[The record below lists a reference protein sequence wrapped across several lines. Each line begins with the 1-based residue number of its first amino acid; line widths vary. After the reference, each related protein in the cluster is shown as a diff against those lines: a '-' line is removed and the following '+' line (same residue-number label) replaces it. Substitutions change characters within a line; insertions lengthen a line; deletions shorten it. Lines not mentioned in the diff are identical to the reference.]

1 MATLRDILGLM
12 EPYQHVKIY
21 TQVGCDGDV
30 PIITEYDS
38 SEVQNIISMPI
49 ADKEVVLMA
58 SNPFHSHEICIT
70 VRERVM

>member
-49 ADKEVVLMA
+49 ADKEVVLIA
-58 SNPFHSHEICIT
+58 SNPFHSREICIT
-70 VRERVM
+70 VRE

>member
-21 TQVGCDGDV
+21 TQVDCDGDA

-38 SEVQNIISMPI
+38 SEVQNFISMPI
-49 ADKEVVLMA
+49 ADKEVVLIT
-58 SNPFHSHEICIT
+58 SNTLHSREICIT
-70 VRERVM
+70 VRE